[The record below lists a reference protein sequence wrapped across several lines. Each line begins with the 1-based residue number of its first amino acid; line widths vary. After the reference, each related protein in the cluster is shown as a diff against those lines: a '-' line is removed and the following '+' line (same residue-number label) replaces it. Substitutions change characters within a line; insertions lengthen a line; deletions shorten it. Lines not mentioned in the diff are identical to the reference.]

1 MVQHSSLTQI
11 MAYVC
16 AVILLP
22 VYVLGPLSMVYL
34 STGRIADG
42 NWQNL
47 LFLACICAT
56 LVYFCGKN
64 FFLMFRF
71 LKTIK
76 VTFTFD
82 SQGIT
87 LLENGNSTFYL
98 WCDLSKSKEYSSCQI
113 YCLIAPSGKHLFS
126 IWEYA
131 DNYQEFRAE
140 SLEKIG
146 I

>member
-87 LLENGNSTFYL
+87 LPENGN
-98 WCDLSKSKEYSSCQI
+98 
-113 YCLIAPSGKHLFS
+113 
-126 IWEYA
+126 
-131 DNYQEFRAE
+131 
-140 SLEKIG
+140 
-146 I
+146 